1 MQVGIVGLPNVGKS
15 TLFNALTSDNVGAEN
30 YPFCTID
37 PNIGVVEVPDR
48 RLQKLNEMYQ
58 PEKLT
63 PTTIEFV
70 DIAGLVKGASQGE
83 GLGNQF
89 LAHIREVDAIA
100 HVIRCFKG
108 SDVAHVSGEINP
120 LEDIKVLNTELMLA
134 DLATLEKRKNKTEKM
149 LKTGEE
155 IYKEEME
162 VLKRLIK
169 KLNKEIN
176 VRELKLNNFEK
187 KVVNELNLLTAKPV
201 IYIAN
206 VGEEQ
211 LKGRNK
217 YLEKVKKYTTKKG
230 IPGIAVSAKL
240 EEEIAG
246 LPSEEKEIFLEEFGL
261 KESGLNKFIKASY
274 KLLNLITF
282 FTTAG
287 GKEVRATTISK
298 GTKAPKAAGKIH
310 SDMEKGF
317 IKAEVINFQ
326 KLNKIGS
333 VSSAREK
340 GLLRLEGKDY
350 EVQDGDVIY
359 FHFNV

>member
-149 LKTGEE
+149 LKTGEDK
-155 IYKEEME
+155 YKEEME

-230 IPGIAVSAKL
+230 IPCIAVSAKL

-246 LPSEEKEIFLEEFGL
+246 LPSE
-261 KESGLNKFIKASY
+261 
-274 KLLNLITF
+274 
-282 FTTAG
+282 
-287 GKEVRATTISK
+287 
-298 GTKAPKAAGKIH
+298 
-310 SDMEKGF
+310 
-317 IKAEVINFQ
+317 
-326 KLNKIGS
+326 
-333 VSSAREK
+333 
-340 GLLRLEGKDY
+340 
-350 EVQDGDVIY
+350 
-359 FHFNV
+359 